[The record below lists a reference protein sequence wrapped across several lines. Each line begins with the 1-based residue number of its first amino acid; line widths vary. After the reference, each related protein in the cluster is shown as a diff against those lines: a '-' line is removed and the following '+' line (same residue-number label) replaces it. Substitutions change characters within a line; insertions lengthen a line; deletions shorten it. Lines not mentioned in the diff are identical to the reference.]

1 MKNTL
6 DLNLM
11 EELSN
16 LEYFIVKAPVNTQE
30 FWKEWQ
36 EKYSRAFVSRIAV
49 KKLLRTRK
57 LSYEDIKRY
66 KALLEVYEDI
76 VFYLENIKRLA
87 LNLRGI
93 FEANESPEFDDEDID
108 FDF

>member
-93 FEANESPEFDDEDID
+93 FETNENPEFDDEDID

>member
-11 EELSN
+11 EEFSN
-16 LEYFIVKAPVNTQE
+16 LEYFVVKAPVNSSE

-36 EKYSRAFVSRIAV
+36 EKYSRALVSRIAV
-49 KKLLRTRK
+49 KKLLKTRK
-57 LSYEDIKRY
+57 IAYEEIKKY
-66 KALLEVYEDI
+66 KALLEVYEDL
-76 VFYLENIKRLA
+76 VMYLESLKRLA
-87 LNLRGI
+87 LNLRGV
-93 FEANESPEFDDEDID
+93 FEVNESPEFDDGDMD

>member
-57 LSYEDIKRY
+57 LNYEDIKRY

-93 FEANESPEFDDEDID
+93 FETNENPEFDDEDID

>member
-36 EKYSRAFVSRIAV
+36 EKYSRAFVSRIAI

-57 LSYEDIKRY
+57 LSYEEIKRY

-87 LNLRGI
+87 LSLRGI
-93 FEANESPEFDDEDID
+93 FETSESPEFDDEDID

>member
-16 LEYFIVKAPVNTQE
+16 LEFFIVKAPVSGQD

-36 EKYSRAFVSRIAV
+36 EKYSRAFVSRIAI
-49 KKLLRTRK
+49 KKILKTRR
-57 LSYEDIKRY
+57 LSYEEIKRY
-66 KALLEVYEDI
+66 RALLEVYEDI
-76 VFYLENIKRLA
+76 VFYLENLKRLA
-87 LNLRGI
+87 LNLRGV
-93 FEANESPEFDDEDID
+93 FEINEIPEFDDEDID
-108 FDF
+108 FEP

>member
-93 FEANESPEFDDEDID
+93 FEANENPEFDDEDID

>member
-1 MKNTL
+1 MKNAL

-16 LEYFIVKAPVNTQE
+16 LEFFIVKSPVSSQE

-49 KKLLRTRK
+49 KKILKTRK
-57 LSYEDIKRY
+57 LSYEEAKRY
-66 KALLEVYEDI
+66 RAMLEIYEDV
-76 VFYLENIKRLA
+76 VFYLENLKRLA
-87 LNLRGI
+87 LNLRGVL
-93 FEANESPEFDDEDID
+93 EVSESPEFDDEDID
-108 FDF
+108 FDL

>member
-93 FEANESPEFDDEDID
+93 FEANESSEFDDEDID

>member
-87 LNLRGI
+87 VNLRGI
-93 FEANESPEFDDEDID
+93 FETNENPEFDDEDMD

>member
-1 MKNTL
+1 MKSTL

-16 LEYFIVKAPVNTQE
+16 LEFFIVKAPVNSPD

-49 KKLLRTRK
+49 KKILKTRK
-57 LSYEDIKRY
+57 LSYEEMKRY
-66 KALLEVYEDI
+66 RALLEVYEDML
-76 VFYLENIKRLA
+76 FYLESLKRLA
-87 LNLRGI
+87 LNLRGVI
-93 FEANESPEFDDEDID
+93 ETTDSPEFDDEDID
-108 FDF
+108 FDL

>member
-93 FEANESPEFDDEDID
+93 FETNENPEFDDEDMD

>member
-1 MKNTL
+1 MKNSL

-16 LEYFIVKAPVNTQE
+16 LEYFVVKSPVNSQE

-36 EKYSRAFVSRIAV
+36 EKYSRAFLSRVAV
-49 KKLLRTRK
+49 KKVLRTRK
-57 LSYEDIKRY
+57 LTYEEIKRY
-66 KALLEVYEDI
+66 KALLEVYEELL
-76 VFYLENIKRLA
+76 FYLENIKKLA
-87 LNLRGI
+87 LSLRGI
-93 FEANESPEFDDEDID
+93 FEPTSNPEFDDEDID

>member
-11 EELSN
+11 EEFSN
-16 LEYFIVKAPVNTQE
+16 LEYFVVKASVNSPE

-36 EKYSRAFVSRIAV
+36 EKYSRALVSRIAV
-49 KKLLRTRK
+49 KKLLKTRR
-57 LSYEDIKRY
+57 LTYEEIKRY
-66 KALLEVYEDI
+66 KALLEVYEDLI
-76 VFYLENIKRLA
+76 LYLESLKKLS
-87 LNLRGI
+87 LNLRGV
-93 FEANESPEFDDEDID
+93 FEVNESPEFDDEDID

>member
-16 LEYFIVKAPVNTQE
+16 LEYFIVKAPVNSPE

-36 EKYSRAFVSRIAV
+36 EKYSRVFMSRIGV
-49 KKLLRTRK
+49 KKILRTKK
-57 LSYEDIKRY
+57 LTYEEIKRY
-66 KALLEVYEDI
+66 KALFEVYEDL
-76 VFYLENIKRLA
+76 FLYLESLKKLA
-87 LNLRGI
+87 LNLRGVL
-93 FEANESPEFDDEDID
+93 ETNESPEFDDEDID

>member
-1 MKNTL
+1 VKNTL

>member
-57 LSYEDIKRY
+57 LSYEEIKRY

>member
-1 MKNTL
+1 VKNTL

-93 FEANESPEFDDEDID
+93 FETNENPEFDDEDID

>member
-36 EKYSRAFVSRIAV
+36 EKYSRAFVSRIAI

-57 LSYEDIKRY
+57 LSYEEIKRY

-87 LNLRGI
+87 LSLRGI
-93 FEANESPEFDDEDID
+93 FEASESPEFDDEDID

>member
-36 EKYSRAFVSRIAV
+36 EKYSRAFVSRIAI

-57 LSYEDIKRY
+57 LSYEEIKRY

-87 LNLRGI
+87 LSLRGI
-93 FEANESPEFDDEDID
+93 FETNGSPEFDDEDID

>member
-36 EKYSRAFVSRIAV
+36 EKYSRAFVSRIAI

-93 FEANESPEFDDEDID
+93 FETNGSPEFDDEDID

>member
-16 LEYFIVKAPVNTQE
+16 LEYFIVKAPVNSQE

-49 KKLLRTRK
+49 KKILKTRK
-57 LSYEDIKRY
+57 LSYEEIKRY
-66 KALLEVYEDI
+66 RTLLEVYEDI

-93 FEANESPEFDDEDID
+93 FETSESPEFDDEDID
-108 FDF
+108 LDF

>member
-36 EKYSRAFVSRIAV
+36 EKYSRAFVSRIAI

-57 LSYEDIKRY
+57 LSYEEIKRY

-93 FEANESPEFDDEDID
+93 FEASESPEFDDEDID